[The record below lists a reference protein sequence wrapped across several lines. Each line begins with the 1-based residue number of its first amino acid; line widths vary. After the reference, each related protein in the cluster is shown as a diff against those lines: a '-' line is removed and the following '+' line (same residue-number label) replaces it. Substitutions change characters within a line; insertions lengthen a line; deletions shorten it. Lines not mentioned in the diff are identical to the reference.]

1 MFLNSCAVEPLL
13 SIVLGV
19 VLAWG
24 ITRVIIGLSDRAR
37 RRSRSGDD

>member
-1 MFLNSCAVEPLL
+1 MLIALEEHGGSVT
-13 SIVLGV
+13 VV